1 MGWGESRPGNSNSK
15 SRQARKPSKTNKQ
28 PKRVTSRVLVPKAV
42 RERSTGVGNAA
53 CRETWFGKLDHNDDD
68 DWPVEGDSLQGVH
81 ADGIERTFSSGGS
94 GRGRGARRRRSEEE
108 EEEEERRRK
117 EEKKKGTD
125 APSRCRPRRQ

>member
-1 MGWGESRPGNSNSK
+1 VGGEPPRKQQQQKPTGP
-15 SRQARKPSKTNKQ
+15 QAEQNKQ

-108 EEEEERRRK
+108 EEEERRRK